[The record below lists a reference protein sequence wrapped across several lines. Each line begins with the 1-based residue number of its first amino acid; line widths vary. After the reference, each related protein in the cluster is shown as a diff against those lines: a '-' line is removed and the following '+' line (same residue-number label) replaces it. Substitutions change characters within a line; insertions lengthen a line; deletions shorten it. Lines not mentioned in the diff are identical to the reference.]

1 MFKNCKKYFINN
13 SKKMSQQDCQYILD
27 NDDKFK
33 FCELEEVE
41 KFSDFF
47 IIDAIKNSNK
57 LSFLLIDYVD
67 PVTLFRLVNS
77 LRTKNKGKF
86 GKFRNF

>member
-27 NDDKFK
+27 NDEFK

-47 IIDAIKNSNK
+47 H
-57 LSFLLIDYVD
+57 Y
-67 PVTLFRLVNS
+67 
-77 LRTKNKGKF
+77 
-86 GKFRNF
+86 